1 MAGTEGGARAIRHE
15 GVRPGSEVTHEPEHV
30 APDPAPARGQ
40 HIVIMLAATGRGL
53 GEHIGSRLANAD
65 LASNVPVLILCELAL
80 RGPLRPRDLLG
91 STRLTSASM
100 SKQLDHLE
108 QLGLVERA
116 FGTVKADRRASVVT
130 LTPEGRRAAATIG
143 EAVEDRL
150 DDVVR
155 MRDELTRLI
164 GD

>member
-1 MAGTEGGARAIRHE
+1 MTPTDRETA
-15 GVRPGSEVTHEPEHV
+15 HV
-30 APDPAPARGQ
+30 APDLDPARGQ
-40 HIVIMLAATGRGL
+40 KVVILLAAAGRDL

-65 LASNVPVLILCELAL
+65 LSGNVPVLILCELAL

-91 STRLTSASM
+91 PARLTSASL

-108 QLGLVERA
+108 QLGLVERT
-116 FGTVKADRRASVVT
+116 FGTVKTDLRASVVT